1 MCLDKVLGHLKVL
14 GCILGHLKV
23 LEYIPEFTYGS
34 GEGLSS
40 ERGWSLNL
48 VMGKIRADGMC
59 VCSI

>member
-48 VMGKIRADGMC
+48 VMGKI
-59 VCSI
+59 